1 MEGQYT
7 RAYKRAPERIRSFL
21 AAMDISGAQPD
32 GELLHI
38 IMTEDPDK
46 KYKWAEEIVMANT
59 NNEELT
65 DEERNMRQMEIGE
78 MAEIFDNMAVLA
90 MTSRTVVA
98 PAFLAP

>member
-7 RAYKRAPERIRSFL
+7 RAYKRAPERIKSFL

-46 KYKWAEEIVMANT
+46 STMGGGDCDGKHKQRGAY
-59 NNEELT
+59 
-65 DEERNMRQMEIGE
+65 
-78 MAEIFDNMAVLA
+78 
-90 MTSRTVVA
+90 
-98 PAFLAP
+98 